1 MAGAVLISQ
10 NTAQNRLKKVH
21 VTLSISE
28 LARDYAKQNNLNMS
42 SVLENALKSGSF
54 DIKKSSSGANRHI
67 TGFICENDSKLIEF
81 SSNVEVSKHFDF
93 VRASDTRI
101 YPEVLQTNRNSIKFN
116 SFDNDFEITN
126 LERLFLENHKNLEIS
141 NFFINYKMALFNVIM
156 TNTEAILNNAGYPP
170 ELVNAVS
177 AQLFSMMVNG
187 GSTVPQM
194 KQPENLSIAEYFARH
209 ELEFRE
215 YARDDIK
222 TERVLDSYC
231 KYLSGMY
238 SITKPADITNY
249 KVIHGKHLNKNQKN
263 ALSKIF
269 KFMRFSQGMDEF
281 NGISIERFTV
291 YLHEAKLNNETRSGR
306 QRRISTESLRLCFEK
321 IHHKQHE
328 DFIRKVGKLIY
339 YSGARYEQI
348 IRVLASKHK
357 HIEKDGDICV
367 VDASTAQI
375 GEHKQ
380 AIRFYFPVECYDF
393 IKNCKVP
400 TLKHNTAKKTQP
412 KYFYQWIEH
421 GLNVHLD
428 NGDLI
433 NVSSLRKYNYNVLR
447 LDLKAD
453 KNTADMIQSRVTSDI
468 GDKHYLD
475 GDGLCRSVYKDAV
488 KIYRERLPWE

>member
-1 MAGAVLISQ
+1 MRISSCSQ
-10 NTAQNRLKKVH
+10 
-21 VTLSISE
+21 IS
-28 LARDYAKQNNLNMS
+28 RFPQK
-42 SVLENALKSGSF
+42 
-54 DIKKSSSGANRHI
+54 RHI
-67 TGFICENDSKLIEF
+67 TGFICENHSILNDF
-81 SSNVEVSKHFDF
+81 SSNVERLNHFTF
-93 VRASDTRI
+93 ARASDTRI
-101 YPEVLQTNRNSIKFN
+101 YPEVLQTNRNFIKFD

-126 LERLFLENHKNLEIS
+126 LERLFLENPKNLVIHD
-141 NFFINYKMALFNVIM
+141 FFINYKTALCNAIM
-156 TNTEAILNNAGYPP
+156 SKTETILNNAGYPP

-187 GSTVPQM
+187 SSNIPQM
-194 KQPENLSIAEYFARH
+194 KHPENLSIAEYFARH

-231 KYLSGMY
+231 KYLSRMF

-269 KFMRFSQGMDEF
+269 KFMRFSQGIDDF

-291 YLHEAKLNNETRSGR
+291 YLHEAKLNNEKRSGR
-306 QRRISTESLRLCFEK
+306 QRRISPESLRLCFEK

-348 IRVLASKHK
+348 IRVLASKQK
-357 HIEKDGDICV
+357 HIEKDEDICI
-367 VDASTAQI
+367 VDASSAQV

-400 TLKHNTAKKTQP
+400 TLKHNTEKKTQP

-475 GDGLCRSVYKDAV
+475 GDGLCRSVYKEAV